1 MSGLTSLP
9 PFVVFVVAGL
19 LAAVT
24 RGVLRSA
31 VMLAAPFVGA
41 WLLWNT
47 SPGIHLQ
54 VDLMGL
60 TLTLFEVDKLSM
72 LFGWLFHLGA
82 LIGVLYALHVKDT
95 MQQVAAMLYSAS
107 AVGAA
112 FAGDL
117 VSLFLFWEGLAVT
130 SVFLI
135 WARRTPAAIAAG
147 VRYLLL
153 QVVSGMSLLVG
164 VIVYLVQTGS
174 ADFGPIGLGAPGA
187 WFIFLGLGLKCGFP
201 ILHTWLTD
209 AYPEATE
216 TGTVFLCMFTTKVG
230 VYALA
235 RTFPGAE
242 PLVYI
247 GVVMTF
253 FPIFFAVIENDL
265 RKVLSYSM
273 INQLGFMVCGIGLG
287 TSLALNGAVAHA
299 FNDVLFKGLLF
310 MSMGAVM
317 YVTGRTKASDL
328 GGLYK
333 KMPIT
338 TALCIIGALSISAVP
353 LFSAFVSKSMIMTA
367 ALEQDR
373 TVVWL
378 FLLFASVGVLEHAGI
393 KIPFFAFFAHD
404 QGLEAREPP
413 LNMRIAMTISAVL
426 CVAIGCFP
434 GMLYSLLP
442 YDVQYS
448 PYDLTH
454 VIVQLQLLFFGAL
467 AVFWMMRTGAYPAE
481 VRALN
486 LDADWLWRRLF
497 LRSLDRAVNGLKP
510 AVEGGQAFARLQ
522 IERSGAFL
530 KRHHGPTGTL
540 ARTWPTGSMVLW
552 VALLLALFIVAYYL

>member
-31 VMLAAPFVGA
+31 VMLAAPFAGA

-54 VDLMGL
+54 VDLLGL

-117 VSLFLFWEGLAVT
+117 ISLFLFWEGLAVT
-130 SVFLI
+130 SVFLV

-164 VIVYLVQTGS
+164 VIIYLVKTGS
-174 ADFGPIGLGAPGA
+174 ADFGPVGLDAPGA

-333 KMPIT
+333 KMPVT
-338 TALCIIGALSISAVP
+338 TTLCIIGALSISAVP

-434 GMLYSLLP
+434 AMLYSLLP
-442 YDVQYS
+442 YEVQYS
-448 PYDLTH
+448 PYDMTH

-481 VRALN
+481 VRAIN
-486 LDADWLWRRLF
+486 LDADWLWRRL
-497 LRSLDRAVNGLKP
+497 SLKALGGVVAGLQP
-510 AVEGGQAFARLQ
+510 VIGGGQAFARRQL
-522 IERSGAFL
+522 ERSGAFL

-552 VALLLALFIVAYYL
+552 VALLLAVFIVAYYL

>member
-9 PFVVFVVAGL
+9 PFVVFAVAGL

-24 RGVLRSA
+24 RGALRSA

-54 VDLMGL
+54 VDMMGL
-60 TLTLFEVDKLSM
+60 TLTLFEVDRLAM

-95 MQQVAAMLYSAS
+95 MQQVAAMLYAGS

-117 VSLFLFWEGLAVT
+117 LTLFLFWEGLAVT
-130 SVFLI
+130 SVFLV
-135 WARRTPAAIAAG
+135 WARRTPAATAAG

-164 VIVYLVQTGS
+164 VIIYLVKTGS
-174 ADFGPIGLGAPGA
+174 ADFGPVGLDAPGA

-333 KMPIT
+333 KMPVT
-338 TALCIIGALSISAVP
+338 TTLCVIGALSISAVP
-353 LFSAFVSKSMIMTA
+353 LFSAFVSKSMIMSA
-367 ALEQDR
+367 ALEQGR

-434 GMLYSLLP
+434 AMLYSLLP
-442 YDVQYS
+442 FDVQYS
-448 PYDLTH
+448 PYDMTH
-454 VIVQLQLLFFGAL
+454 VVVQLQLLFFGAL

-481 VRALN
+481 VRAMN
-486 LDADWLWRRLF
+486 LDADWFWRRL
-497 LRSLDRAVNGLKP
+497 SLKLLGSVVNGLRP
-510 AVEGGQAFARLQ
+510 AVEGGQAFARQ
-522 IERSGAFL
+522 QFERSGAFL

-552 VALLLALFIVAYYL
+552 VALLLAVFIVAYYL

>member
-174 ADFGPIGLGAPGA
+174 ADFGPIGLDAPGA

-247 GVVMTF
+247 GVAMTF

-497 LRSLDRAVNGLKP
+497 LKSLDRAVNGLKP